1 MGQNREF
8 QALPKETDFH
18 LQQEMKRLRPQSLSK
33 TVEVVM
39 KRQLISDRFFG
50 DTAKLQ
56 AYYSLPES
64 IPFKKWEKP
73 SWDENKYQTL
83 TSKEPKFLWISLW
96 SNLGLKT

>member
-1 MGQNREF
+1 
-8 QALPKETDFH
+8 
-18 LQQEMKRLRPQSLSK
+18 MKRLRPQSLSK

-83 TSKEPKFLWISLW
+83 TSKEPKFLSISLW
-96 SNLGLKT
+96 SNLGLKTLLKTIQQ